1 MDISQLGTD
10 MATRPNGLSLIFG
23 TNMVE
28 GEN

>member
-1 MDISQLGTD
+1 MDITQLVTEI
-10 MATRPNGLSLIFG
+10 ATRPDGLSLIFG